1 MSSVRIHGH
10 DSLLGQALSD
20 RLERADIEQSH
31 AAVGASADIADTT
44 VVCWD
49 GAGTL
54 PESCD
59 LLIRPASV
67 ESPPCTATCELVL
80 HDLYIPGGAGPWGPQ
95 EIEVAL
101 DRHQGMGS
109 GDSLEE
115 HPRWW
120 LHVRDLLDAAVLL
133 LHDPPLGVLHAS
145 GRRGWPHDVL
155 LSELDML
162 WSRLHAVRGSSLSA
176 ADLAPAETR
185 LEVVADRSS
194 RPDLAPLHSALQRAA
209 AGGWHPV
216 IPLRV
221 GLMECIA
228 ARLDD

>member
-31 AAVGASADIADTT
+31 SAVGASADIADTT

-185 LEVVADRSS
+185 LEAVADRSS

>member
-120 LHVRDLLDAAVLL
+120 LHVRDLLDAVVLL

-209 AGGWHPV
+209 ADGWHPV

>member
-120 LHVRDLLDAAVLL
+120 LHVRDLLDAVVLL

-185 LEVVADRSS
+185 LEAVADRSS

>member
-49 GAGTL
+49 GEGTL

-120 LHVRDLLDAAVLL
+120 LHVRDLLDAVVLL

-209 AGGWHPV
+209 ADGWHPV

-228 ARLDD
+228 AQLDD

>member
-120 LHVRDLLDAAVLL
+120 LHVRDLLDAVVLL

-194 RPDLAPLHSALQRAA
+194 RPDLAPLHSALQQAG

>member
-1 MSSVRIHGH
+1 MSAVRIHGH
-10 DSLLGQALSD
+10 DSLLGRALSD

-31 AAVGASADIADTT
+31 ASVVASTGIADTT
-44 VVCWD
+44 IVCWD

-54 PESCD
+54 PDSCD
-59 LLIRPASV
+59 LLIRPTSV
-67 ESPPCTATCELVL
+67 ESPPCTARCELVL
-80 HDLYIPGGAGPWGPQ
+80 HDLYIPGGSGPWGPQ
-95 EIEVAL
+95 EIEMAL
-101 DRHQGMGS
+101 DRHQRGGS

-120 LHVRDLLDAAVLL
+120 LHVRDLLDAVVPLL
-133 LHDPPLGVLHAS
+133 PEPPLGVLYAS

-185 LEVVADRSS
+185 LEAVADRSA
-194 RPDLAPLHSALQRAA
+194 RPDLAPLHSALEQAG

>member
-1 MSSVRIHGH
+1 
-10 DSLLGQALSD
+10 
-20 RLERADIEQSH
+20 
-31 AAVGASADIADTT
+31 
-44 VVCWD
+44 
-49 GAGTL
+49 
-54 PESCD
+54 
-59 LLIRPASV
+59 
-67 ESPPCTATCELVL
+67 VL

-120 LHVRDLLDAAVLL
+120 LHVRDLLDAVVLL

-194 RPDLAPLHSALQRAA
+194 RPDLAPLHSALQQ
-209 AGGWHPV
+209 AGAEGWHPV

>member
-10 DSLLGQALSD
+10 DSLLGQALSN

-67 ESPPCTATCELVL
+67 EAPPCTATCELVL

-120 LHVRDLLDAAVLL
+120 LHVRDLLDAVVLL

-194 RPDLAPLHSALQRAA
+194 RPDLAPLHSALQQ
-209 AGGWHPV
+209 AGAEGWHPV

>member
-120 LHVRDLLDAAVLL
+120 LHVRDLLDAVVLL

-194 RPDLAPLHSALQRAA
+194 RPDLAPLHSALQQ
-209 AGGWHPV
+209 AGAEGWHPV

>member
-185 LEVVADRSS
+185 LEAVADRSS

>member
-194 RPDLAPLHSALQRAA
+194 RPDLAPLHSALQQ
-209 AGGWHPV
+209 AGAEGWHPV

>member
-120 LHVRDLLDAAVLL
+120 LHVRDLLDAVVLL
-133 LHDPPLGVLHAS
+133 LHEPPLGVLHAS

-185 LEVVADRSS
+185 LEAVADRSS

-209 AGGWHPV
+209 ADGWHPV

>member
-1 MSSVRIHGH
+1 MSAVRIHGH
-10 DSLLGQALSD
+10 DSLLGRALSD

-31 AAVGASADIADTT
+31 ASVGASAGISDTT
-44 VVCWD
+44 IVCWD

-54 PESCD
+54 PDSCD
-59 LLIRPASV
+59 LLIRSTSV
-67 ESPPCTATCELVL
+67 DSPPCTTRCELVL
-80 HDLYIPGGAGPWGPQ
+80 HDLYIPGGSGPWGPQ
-95 EIEVAL
+95 EIEMAL
-101 DRHQGMGS
+101 DRHQRGGS

-120 LHVRDLLDAAVLL
+120 LHVRDLLDAVVPLL
-133 LHDPPLGVLHAS
+133 PGPPLGVLHAS

-185 LEVVADRSS
+185 LEAVADRSA
-194 RPDLAPLHSALQRAA
+194 RPDLAPLHSALEQAG

>member
-67 ESPPCTATCELVL
+67 EAPPCTATSELVL

-194 RPDLAPLHSALQRAA
+194 RPDLASLHSALQQ
-209 AGGWHPV
+209 AGAEGWHPV

>member
-120 LHVRDLLDAAVLL
+120 LHVRDLLDAVVLL

-185 LEVVADRSS
+185 LEAVADRSS
-194 RPDLAPLHSALQRAA
+194 RPDLAPLHSALQQ
-209 AGGWHPV
+209 AGAEGWHPV

>member
-67 ESPPCTATCELVL
+67 ESPPCTAPCELVL

-120 LHVRDLLDAAVLL
+120 LHVRDLLDAVVLL

-194 RPDLAPLHSALQRAA
+194 RPDLAPLHSALQQ
-209 AGGWHPV
+209 AGAEGWHPV

>member
-120 LHVRDLLDAAVLL
+120 LHVRDLLDAVVLL
-133 LHDPPLGVLHAS
+133 LHEPPVGMLHAS

-185 LEVVADRSS
+185 LEAVADRSS

>member
-1 MSSVRIHGH
+1 MPAVRIHGH
-10 DSLLGQALSD
+10 DSLLGRALAE
-20 RLERADIEQSH
+20 RLERADIEQSD
-31 AAVGASADIADTT
+31 ALTASSDDIADTT
-44 VVCWD
+44 IVCWD
-49 GAGTL
+49 GAGAF

-67 ESPPCTATCELVL
+67 ESPPCTTTCELVL
-80 HDLYIPGGAGPWGPQ
+80 HDLYIPGGSGPWGPQ

-101 DRHQGMGS
+101 NRHQGMGS

-120 LHVRDLLDAAVLL
+120 LHVRDLLDAVVPL
-133 LHDPPLGVLHAS
+133 LHEPPVGMLHAS

-185 LEVVADRSS
+185 LEAVADRSS
-194 RPDLAPLHSALQRAA
+194 RPDLAPLHSALQQ
-209 AGGWHPV
+209 AGAEGWHPV

>member
-31 AAVGASADIADTT
+31 SAVGASADIADTT

-120 LHVRDLLDAAVLL
+120 LHVRDLLDAVVLL

-185 LEVVADRSS
+185 LEAVADRSS

-209 AGGWHPV
+209 ADGWHPV

>member
-209 AGGWHPV
+209 ADGWHPV

>member
-1 MSSVRIHGH
+1 MPAVRIHGH
-10 DSLLGQALSD
+10 DSLLGRALAE
-20 RLERADIEQSH
+20 RLERADIEQSD
-31 AAVGASADIADTT
+31 ALTASSDDIADTT
-44 VVCWD
+44 IVCWD
-49 GAGTL
+49 GAGAF

-67 ESPPCTATCELVL
+67 ESPPCTTTCELVL

-120 LHVRDLLDAAVLL
+120 LHVRDLLDAVVLL

-185 LEVVADRSS
+185 LEAVADRSS

-209 AGGWHPV
+209 ADGWHPV

>member
-120 LHVRDLLDAAVLL
+120 LHVRDLLDAVVLL

-162 WSRLHAVRGSSLSA
+162 WSRLHAVRGSSLTA

-185 LEVVADRSS
+185 LEAVADRSS
-194 RPDLAPLHSALQRAA
+194 RPDLAPLHSALQQ
-209 AGGWHPV
+209 AGAEGWHPV